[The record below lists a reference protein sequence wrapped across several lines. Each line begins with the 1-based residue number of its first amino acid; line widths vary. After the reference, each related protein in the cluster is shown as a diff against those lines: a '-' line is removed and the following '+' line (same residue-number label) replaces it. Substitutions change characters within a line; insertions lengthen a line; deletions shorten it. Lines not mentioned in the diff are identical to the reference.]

1 MKSLLQI
8 SCAANEKKQKKREK
22 KEKKTTFSRFV
33 FCYFTKIIIF
43 AANIININPK
53 KIFIMAEKQLIN
65 DEALNEVAGGFVWKG
80 VEYNTMADLRNA
92 LAQGTIS
99 EEEAI
104 IIGNEI
110 GGTPN

>member
-1 MKSLLQI
+1 MHQLLTTLNYI
-8 SCAANEKKQKKREK
+8 IMNEKETKKAM
-22 KEKKTTFSRFV
+22 
-33 FCYFTKIIIF
+33 IG
-43 AANIININPK
+43 
-53 KIFIMAEKQLIN
+53 
-65 DEALNEVAGGFVWKG
+65 DEELQAVTGGFTWKG

-92 LAQGTIS
+92 MAQGIIT

>member
-1 MKSLLQI
+1 MHQLLTTLNYI
-8 SCAANEKKQKKREK
+8 IMNEKETKKAM
-22 KEKKTTFSRFV
+22 
-33 FCYFTKIIIF
+33 IG
-43 AANIININPK
+43 
-53 KIFIMAEKQLIN
+53 
-65 DEALNEVAGGFVWKG
+65 DEELQAVAGGFTWNG

-92 LAQGTIS
+92 MAQGIIT

>member
-1 MKSLLQI
+1 MNGKETKKAMIGDEELQ
-8 SCAANEKKQKKREK
+8 AV
-22 KEKKTTFSRFV
+22 T
-33 FCYFTKIIIF
+33 
-43 AANIININPK
+43 
-53 KIFIMAEKQLIN
+53 
-65 DEALNEVAGGFVWKG
+65 GGFTWKG

-92 LAQGTIS
+92 MAQGIIT

>member
-1 MKSLLQI
+1 MIGDEELQ
-8 SCAANEKKQKKREK
+8 A
-22 KEKKTTFSRFV
+22 
-33 FCYFTKIIIF
+33 
-43 AANIININPK
+43 
-53 KIFIMAEKQLIN
+53 
-65 DEALNEVAGGFVWKG
+65 VAGGFTWNG

-92 LAQGTIS
+92 MAQGIIT